1 MRLSIPARPA
11 VLNAL
16 LPGDFFQRE
25 NGESGIVVGTGTA
38 ERAAIIFP
46 AKGSLQ
52 SVHLHHPGTS
62 SGREVISFSNAVLK
76 LDDLSSGNDEDLDR
90 GALLLD
96 ANGEAFIRV
105 FDNLSDHTF
114 KLSDGQRTQPS
125 SGPTMIFPTWGV
137 YSASEGEEPK
147 LIFEWSAR
155 RG

>member
-16 LPGDFFQRE
+16 SPGDFFQRKKDD
-25 NGESGIVVGTGTA
+25 SGIVVGAGTA

-46 AKGSLQ
+46 AKGSL
-52 SVHLHHPGTS
+52 HLHHLETA
-62 SGREVISFSNAVLK
+62 SGREVISFANAVLK
-76 LDDLSSGNDEDLDR
+76 LDDLSNGTDEDLDR

-114 KLSDGQRTQPS
+114 
-125 SGPTMIFPTWGV
+125 
-137 YSASEGEEPK
+137 
-147 LIFEWSAR
+147 
-155 RG
+155 